1 MKKILN
7 FCGKKYVLENTA
19 YTIIKYQL
27 SFNRD
32 IFEDYQ
38 EIAKELSG
46 SAKNNAQNIKISKV
60 LLTVLR
66 VFYVLQNKENLT
78 FEEFANGIKFKDITN
93 PNELKKLI
101 EAIGELF
108 STESKKKQ
116 KSPNKK

>member
-1 MKKILN
+1 M
-7 FCGKKYVLENTA
+7 LENTA
-19 YTIIKYQL
+19 YTIIKYQME
-27 SFNRD
+27 FNRD

-38 EIAKELSG
+38 EIANEV
-46 SAKNNAQNIKISKV
+46 KNVETIKISKV

-78 FEEFANGIKFKDITN
+78 FEEFANSIKFKDITN

-108 STESKKKQ
+108 STTSKKKQ